1 MKLHD
6 ITQPLD
12 RTASTWPGDEPFR
25 IGWNS
30 RLDEGGNVNLA
41 TIKLSVHTGTHV
53 DGPFHVVDNGAPA
66 GALPVETFIGPVR
79 VIDAVGRTSLD
90 EDLVARVDL
99 AEAER
104 VLFRTRDRHDPWAYP
119 QPYPAVTQPLARRLV
134 EAGVKLVG
142 TDAPSVDPLE
152 SRSLEAHRI
161 LLGGGVVI
169 LENLALGAI
178 KPGKYTLLALPLRIA
193 EADSAPVR
201 VLLVEGELAIG
212 EPARPARAAKAAEA
226 ARPTK
231 KAAKKA
237 PAAKKPPAKKAPAKQ
252 AAKKAAKQAP
262 AKKAPAKKAAAK
274 KAAAKKTPA
283 KKTATKAAKA
293 GPRKRGGR

>member
-1 MKLHD
+1 MHD

-53 DGPFHVVDNGAPA
+53 DGPFHVIDNGTPV
-66 GALPVETFIGPVR
+66 GALPLETFIGPVR

-90 EDLVARVDL
+90 EDVVARVDL

-104 VLFRTRDRHDPWAYP
+104 VLFRTRDRLDPWAYP
-119 QPYPAVTQPLARRLV
+119 QPYPAITPALARRLV

-142 TDAPSVDPLE
+142 TDAPSIDPPE

-161 LLGGGVVI
+161 LLGAGAVV
-169 LENLALGAI
+169 LENLALGAV
-178 KPGKYTLLALPLRIA
+178 KPGKYTLLALPLRIV

-201 VLLVEGELAIG
+201 VLLLEGDLAFG
-212 EPARPARAAKAAEA
+212 EATPPARAAKKVAA
-226 ARPTK
+226 
-231 KAAKKA
+231 
-237 PAAKKPPAKKAPAKQ
+237 
-252 AAKKAAKQAP
+252 
-262 AKKAPAKKAAAK
+262 KAPAKKAAAK
-274 KAAAKKTPA
+274 KAPAKKAPAKKTAAKKTAAKEAAAKAAAKKAPVKKAAA
-283 KKTATKAAKA
+283 KKTATKATAKKAAKKAATKA
-293 GPRKRGGR
+293 GARKRSGR